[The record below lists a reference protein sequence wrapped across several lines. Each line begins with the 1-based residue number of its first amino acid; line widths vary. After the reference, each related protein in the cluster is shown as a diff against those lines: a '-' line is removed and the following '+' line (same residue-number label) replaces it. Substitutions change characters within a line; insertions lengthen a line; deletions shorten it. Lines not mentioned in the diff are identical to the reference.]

1 MNGLTGIVSRYIYRQ
16 PNNDFI
22 VAIFKQDDGKD
33 MTITGFIYGV
43 ELNEKI
49 TVYGEWVKHP
59 KFGDQ
64 YRVERW
70 ERPIPKTKEQVV
82 AFLSSSLVKGCGE
95 KRAKQIVA
103 VLGEN
108 ALDIIMKEGEA
119 CLLPIRGIG
128 QQKASSIVSSVRASF
143 EVQEIIMALSKY
155 GISTG
160 IIVKAYKEFGSNTLE
175 VIKQN
180 PYRLTKLN
188 LVGFLKADEIAK
200 RIGIMPNSMFRI
212 ESCVDYVLKKIC
224 FDFGHCFVP
233 ETELIDEVLKVLN
246 HNTDVYITRDEVVQG
261 IVLLEESGRVIIK
274 DGGVYPPFLF
284 RAEKKLAQLLL
295 RFLRSP
301 KSHPHSAAIKTAI
314 KDFQVCSKM
323 VLAEGQREAI
333 RKLFTENLLILT
345 GGPGCGKTAS
355 VKAVIDVYRRINPN
369 ANIAMA
375 APTGRA
381 SRKLTEVT
389 GLDAATIH
397 RLINFR
403 PGEEPE
409 FNESNPLEVDLLI
422 VDEVSMMDIQLADL
436 LFRAINPN
444 KTKVLLVGDQ
454 DQLPSV
460 NPGNVLKDM
469 LDAGVPHV
477 RLTEV
482 FRQAQG
488 SQIVSNAHRINKGH
502 PIVIDSAKDDF
513 YFIHREKP
521 EEIAATIRN
530 SVVRFI
536 QLGYTAADILV
547 LSPMKKGPIGT
558 EELNRVLQETLN
570 PSAPHKEE
578 IVLGKTSFRVGDK
591 IIQTK
596 NNYSKEIFNGD
607 IGTIDRIDYLHDE
620 NGQPTEEKG
629 LYCTINGQSVT
640 YTQEELHEIQLAYSI
655 TVHKS
660 QGGQAPIIIM
670 PVSTSHYIMLARN
683 LLYTAITRAESK
695 AVLIGT
701 KKALQ
706 IAIRNNQIIERNTR
720 LTKLITDNIKQ
731 YGLNEAAPDLPKREE
746 QRAVDLGRI
755 LI

>member
-1 MNGLTGIVSRYIYRQ
+1 MAITGQIIRFIFRSIGNEY
-16 PNNDFI
+16 I
-22 VAIFKQDDGKD
+22 VAVFRPENGKD
-33 MTITGFIYGV
+33 MTITGSIYGV
-43 ELNEKI
+43 ELNETI
-49 TVYGEWVKHP
+49 TVYGDWFIHP
-59 KFGDQ
+59 KYSDQ

-70 ERPIPKTKEQVV
+70 ERPIPKSKEQVI

-95 KRAKQIVA
+95 KRAKQIVD

-108 ALDIIMKEGEA
+108 ALDIIMKEGEV

-128 QQKASSIVSSVRASF
+128 QQKASSIVTSVRASF
-143 EVQEIIMALSKY
+143 EVQQIMMELSQY
-155 GISTG
+155 GISTS
-160 IIVKAYKEFGSNTLE
+160 IVVKAYKEFGSNTLDI
-175 VIKQN
+175 IKRN
-180 PYRLTKLN
+180 PYQLTKLE
-188 LVGFLKADEIAK
+188 LIGFLKADEIAK

-212 ESCVDYVLKKIC
+212 ESCVDYVLKKMC
-224 FDFGHCFVP
+224 FDFGHCFIP
-233 ETELIDEVLKVLN
+233 EAELIDEVLKVLN
-246 HNTDVYITRDEVVQG
+246 HNTDVYITRDEVEQG
-261 IVLLEESGRVIIK
+261 IFQLEENGRVIIEEE
-274 DGGVYPPFLF
+274 GVYPPFLY
-284 RAEKKLAQLLL
+284 RSEKRLAQLLL
-295 RFLRSP
+295 KFMRSG
-301 KSHPHSAAIKTAI
+301 SNNVNMAAIDTAI
-314 KDFQVCSKM
+314 KDYQIRSKI

-355 VKAVIDVYRRINPN
+355 VKAVIDVYQRLNPVARI
-369 ANIAMA
+369 ALA

-409 FNESNPLEVDLLI
+409 FNESNPLEADLLI
-422 VDEVSMMDIQLADL
+422 VDEISMMDIQLADL

-482 FRQAQG
+482 FRQAQN
-488 SQIVSNAHRINKGH
+488 SQIVTNAHRINKGES
-502 PIVIDSAKDDF
+502 IVIDPAKQDF
-513 YFIHREKP
+513 YFIQREKP

-530 SVVRFI
+530 SVVRFT

-578 IVLGKTSFRVGDK
+578 IAVGKTVFRVGDK

-596 NNYSKEIFNGD
+596 NNYAKEVFNGD
-607 IGTIDRIDYLHDE
+607 IGTIDRIDYLLDKE
-620 NGQPTEEKG
+620 GQVTEEKG
-629 LYCTINGQSVT
+629 LYCTINGQVVT
-640 YTQEELHEIQLAYSI
+640 YTKEELHELQLAYSI
-655 TVHKS
+655 TIHKS
-660 QGGQAPIIIM
+660 QGGQAPIVII

-683 LLYTAITRAESK
+683 LIYTGITRAESK
-695 AVLIGT
+695 VVLVGT

-706 IAIRNNQIIERNTR
+706 IAIKNNKIVARNTR
-720 LTKLITDNIKQ
+720 LTKRIVEDIQL
-731 YGLNEAAPDLPKREE
+731 YGLNKAAPTLPNWEE
-746 QRAVDLGRI
+746 RRAVDFS
-755 LI
+755 

>member
-1 MNGLTGIVSRYIYRQ
+1 MDGITGTLVRYKFRQ

-22 VAIFKQDDGKD
+22 VAILKQNDGKEI
-33 MTITGFIYGV
+33 TITGTIYGV
-43 ELNEKI
+43 EPNEKI
-49 TVYGEWVKHP
+49 TVYGDWFKHP
-59 KFGDQ
+59 QFGDQ

-70 ERPIPKTKEQVV
+70 ERPIPKSKEQVI

-95 KRAKQIVA
+95 KRAKQIVD

-108 ALDIIMKEGEA
+108 ALDIIMQEGEA

-128 QQKASSIVSSVRASF
+128 HQKASSIVTSVRSSF
-143 EVQEIIMALSKY
+143 EVQQIMMELSKY
-155 GISTG
+155 GISTN
-160 IIVKAYKEFGSNTLE
+160 IVVKAYKEFGSNTLE
-175 VIKQN
+175 IIKRN
-180 PYRLTKLN
+180 PYQLTKLD
-188 LVGFLKADEIAK
+188 LIGFLKADEIAK
-200 RIGIMPNSMFRI
+200 RLGIMPNSMYRI
-212 ESCVDYVLKKIC
+212 ESCVDYVLKKMC
-224 FDFGHCFVP
+224 FDFGHCFIP
-233 ETELIDEVLKVLN
+233 EAELIDEVLKVLN
-246 HNTDVYITRDEVVQG
+246 HNTDVYITRDEVEQG
-261 IVLLEESGRVIIK
+261 IFQLEENGRVIIEE
-274 DGGVYPPFLF
+274 GGIYPPFLY
-284 RAEKKLAQLLL
+284 RSEKRLAQRLLK
-295 RFLRSP
+295 FMRSG
-301 KSHPHSAAIKTAI
+301 SNNVNMSAIDTAI
-314 KDFQVCSKM
+314 KEYQIRSKI

-355 VKAVIDVYRRINPN
+355 VKAVIDVYQRLNPVARI
-369 ANIAMA
+369 ALA

-409 FNESNPLEVDLLI
+409 FNESNPLEADLLI
-422 VDEVSMMDIQLADL
+422 VDEISMMDIQLADL

-469 LDAGVPHV
+469 MDAGVPHV

-482 FRQAQG
+482 FRQAQN
-488 SQIVSNAHRINKGH
+488 SQIVTNAHRINQGES
-502 PIVIDSAKDDF
+502 IVIDPGKQDF
-513 YFIHREKP
+513 YFIQREKP

-530 SVVRFI
+530 SVVKFT

-578 IVLGKTSFRVGDK
+578 IAVGKTIFRVGDK

-596 NNYSKEIFNGD
+596 NNYTKEVFNGD
-607 IGTIDRIDYLHDE
+607 IGTIDRIDYLLDKE
-620 NGQPTEEKG
+620 GQVTEEKG
-629 LYCTINGQSVT
+629 LYCTINGQMVT
-640 YTQEELHEIQLAYSI
+640 YTKEELHELQLAYSI
-655 TVHKS
+655 TIHKS
-660 QGGQAPIIIM
+660 QGGQAPIVII

-683 LLYTAITRAESK
+683 LIYTGITRAESK
-695 AVLIGT
+695 VVLVGT

-706 IAIRNNQIIERNTR
+706 IAIKNNKIVERNTR
-720 LTKLITDNIKQ
+720 LTKRIVEDIQL
-731 YGLNEAAPDLPKREE
+731 YGLIKTAPNLPGRGER
-746 QRAVDLGRI
+746 RAVDFS
-755 LI
+755 

>member
-1 MNGLTGIVSRYIYRQ
+1 VQHLDGITGTLVRYKYRQ

-22 VAIFKQDDGKD
+22 VAILKPNDGKEI
-33 MTITGFIYGV
+33 TITGTIYGV
-43 ELNEKI
+43 EPNEKI
-49 TVYGEWVKHP
+49 TVYGAWFKHP
-59 KFGDQ
+59 QFGDQ

-70 ERPIPKTKEQVV
+70 ERPIPKSKEQVI

-95 KRAKQIVA
+95 KRAQQIVEA
-103 VLGEN
+103 LGEH

-128 QQKASSIVSSVRASF
+128 QQKASSIVASVRSSF
-143 EVQEIIMALSKY
+143 EVQQIMMELSKY
-155 GISTG
+155 GISTN
-160 IIVKAYKEFGSNTLE
+160 IVVKAYKEFGSNTLE
-175 VIKQN
+175 IIKRN
-180 PYRLTKLN
+180 PYQLTKLD
-188 LVGFLKADEIAK
+188 LIGFLKADEIAK
-200 RIGIMPNSMFRI
+200 RLGIMPNSMFRI
-212 ESCVDYVLKKIC
+212 ESCVDYVLKKMC
-224 FDFGHCFVP
+224 FDFGHCFIP
-233 ETELIDEVLKVLN
+233 ESELIDEVLKVLN
-246 HNTDVYITRDEVVQG
+246 HNTDVYITRDEVEQG
-261 IVLLEESGRVIIK
+261 IFQLEENGRVIIEE
-274 DGGVYPPFLF
+274 GGIYPPFLY
-284 RAEKKLAQLLL
+284 RSEKRLAQRLL
-295 RFLRSP
+295 RFMRSG
-301 KSHPHSAAIKTAI
+301 SNNVNMDAIDTAI
-314 KDFQVCSKM
+314 KDYQVRSKM

-355 VKAVIDVYRRINPN
+355 VKAVIDVYQRLNPVARI
-369 ANIAMA
+369 ALA

-409 FNESNPLEVDLLI
+409 FNESNPLEADLLI
-422 VDEVSMMDIQLADL
+422 VDEISMMDIQLADL

-469 LDAGVPHV
+469 MDAGVPHV

-482 FRQAQG
+482 FRQAQN
-488 SQIVSNAHRINKGH
+488 SQIVTNAHRINKGES
-502 PIVIDSAKDDF
+502 IVIDPGKQDF
-513 YFIHREKP
+513 YFIQREKQ

-530 SVVRFI
+530 SVVRFT

-578 IVLGKTSFRVGDK
+578 IAVGKTIFRVGDK

-596 NNYSKEIFNGD
+596 NNYTKEVFNGD
-607 IGTIDRIDYLHDE
+607 IGTIDRIDYLLDKE
-620 NGQPTEEKG
+620 GQVTEEKG
-629 LYCTINGQSVT
+629 LYCTINGQVVT
-640 YTQEELHEIQLAYSI
+640 YTKEELHELQLAYSI
-655 TVHKS
+655 TIHKS
-660 QGGQAPIIIM
+660 QGGQAPIVII

-683 LLYTAITRAESK
+683 LIYTGITRAESK
-695 AVLIGT
+695 VVLVGT

-706 IAIRNNQIIERNTR
+706 IAIKNNKIVARYTR
-720 LTKLITDNIKQ
+720 LAKRIVEDIQLH
-731 YGLNEAAPDLPKREE
+731 GLNKTAPNLPDWEDR
-746 QRAVDLGRI
+746 RAVDFS
-755 LI
+755 

>member
-1 MNGLTGIVSRYIYRQ
+1 MNGITGTLVRYKYRQ

-22 VAIFKQDDGKD
+22 VAILKQDDGKEI
-33 MTITGFIYGV
+33 TIIGSIYGV

-49 TVYGEWVKHP
+49 TVYGDWFKHP
-59 KFGDQ
+59 QFGDQ

-70 ERPIPKTKEQVV
+70 ERPIPKTKAQVI

-95 KRAKQIVA
+95 KRAKQIVD
-103 VLGEN
+103 VLGEH

-128 QQKASSIVSSVRASF
+128 QQKASSIVNSVRASF
-143 EVQEIIMALSKY
+143 EIQQIMIELAKY
-155 GISTG
+155 GISTS
-160 IIVKAYKEFGSNTLE
+160 IVVKAYKEFGPNTLDI
-175 VIKQN
+175 IKRN
-180 PYRLTKLN
+180 PYQLTKLD
-188 LVGFLKADEIAK
+188 LIGFLKADEIAK
-200 RIGIMPNSMFRI
+200 RMGIMPNSMFRI
-212 ESCVDYVLKKIC
+212 ESCVDYVLKKMC
-224 FDFGHCFVP
+224 FDFGHCFIP
-233 ETELIDEVLKVLN
+233 EAELIDEVLKVLN
-246 HNTDVYITRDEVVQG
+246 HNTDVYIMRDEVEQG
-261 IVLLEESGRVIIK
+261 IFQLEENGRVIIEE
-274 DGGVYPPFLF
+274 GGVYPPFLY
-284 RAEKKLAQLLL
+284 RSEKRLAQRLLK
-295 RFLRSP
+295 FMRSG
-301 KSHPHSAAIKTAI
+301 SNNVNMAAIDAAIKDYQI
-314 KDFQVCSKM
+314 RSKI
-323 VLAEGQREAI
+323 VLADGQREAI
-333 RKLFTENLLILT
+333 RKLFAENLLILT

-355 VKAVIDVYRRINPN
+355 VKAVIDVYQRLNPVARI
-369 ANIAMA
+369 ALA

-409 FNESNPLEVDLLI
+409 FNENNPLEADLLI
-422 VDEVSMMDIQLADL
+422 VDEISMMDIQLADL

-482 FRQAQG
+482 FRQAQN
-488 SQIVSNAHRINKGH
+488 SQIVTNAHRINKGES
-502 PIVIDSAKDDF
+502 IVIDPVKQDF
-513 YFIHREKP
+513 YFIHRDKP

-530 SVVRFI
+530 CVVRFT

-578 IVLGKTSFRVGDK
+578 IVVGKTTFRVGDK

-596 NNYSKEIFNGD
+596 NNYAKEVFNGD
-607 IGTIDRIDYLHDE
+607 IGTIDRIDYLLDKE
-620 NGQPTEEKG
+620 GQVTEEKN
-629 LYCTINGQSVT
+629 LYCTINGQVVT
-640 YTQEELHEIQLAYSI
+640 YTKEELHELQLAYSI
-655 TVHKS
+655 TIHKS
-660 QGGQAPIIIM
+660 QGGQAPIVII

-683 LLYTAITRAESK
+683 LIYTGITRAESK
-695 AVLIGT
+695 VVLVGT

-706 IAIRNNQIIERNTR
+706 IAIKNNKIVARHTR
-720 LTKLITDNIKQ
+720 LTKRIVEDIQLN
-731 YGLNEAAPDLPKREE
+731 GLNKTAPNLPNWEE
-746 QRAVDLGRI
+746 RRAVDFS
-755 LI
+755 